1 MCFDG
6 FSGPAAFTLAA
17 DATSDNAPEDN
28 QNQEGDRVRGQDT
41 AELFHFFKQ
50 AQAHSAS
57 VSSEVSSD
65 TSHYTHSSSVRSHG
79 LVQCQLA

>member
-1 MCFDG
+1 MREKLLRLHPHDFRA
-6 FSGPAAFTLAA
+6 PAAFTLAA
-17 DATSDNAPEDN
+17 EAPSGSAPEEN
-28 QNQEGDRVRGQDT
+28 QNQEGDCICGQDT

-65 TSHYTHSSSVRSHG
+65 TSFLSS
-79 LVQCQLA
+79 LTQKA